1 MGVLGMIPGVST
13 LKMIGVGLAS
23 ALVAGSLVSAYTALV
38 TVPAAERVAAALA
51 RAEAERTYDLAVEEL
66 SDEVDKAVV
75 RAGVCRSNG
84 GRWLPGAGRCV
95 GGQAQN

>member
-1 MGVLGMIPGVST
+1 MGVLDMIPGVST
-13 LKMIGVGLAS
+13 IKMIGIGLGS

-38 TVPAAERVAAALA
+38 TVPAAEKDAAALA
-51 RAEAERTYDLAVEEL
+51 RAEAEQTFELAVEEL
-66 SDEVDKAVV
+66 SNEADKALV